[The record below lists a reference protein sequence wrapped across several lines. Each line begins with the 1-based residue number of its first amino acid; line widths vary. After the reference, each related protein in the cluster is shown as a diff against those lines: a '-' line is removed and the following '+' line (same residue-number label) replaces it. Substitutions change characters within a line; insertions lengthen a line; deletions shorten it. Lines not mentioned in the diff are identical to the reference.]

1 MNLRA
6 PGTLRR
12 NTAPVRRIISSPSWQ
27 GGFSS
32 PPFRLYALIQLVT
45 FTALVGQMII
55 RGWMVQEM
63 TDSPFLVSL
72 VPSLHLLPGLLIGP
86 AGGYLADRFQR
97 KVVVF
102 WGEMLTV
109 IAYGSLALLSAL
121 GIAEAWHVL
130 ATTTLIGVAYALS
143 SPARQALIVDTVPA
157 VLERRAVGS
166 YMLVMHIT
174 LLLAPA
180 IAATLLNGPGIP
192 AALIVTSA
200 MAAAVLP
207 FYMFVRNAG
216 PIADR
221 ARENVLKALVGGVQ
235 EIRKNT
241 DIRWM
246 FAILVVMVLF
256 INTWGAMFPTIAED
270 VLHTGAAGLGGITL
284 AVGIGAI
291 SGAILA
297 LVLEGRMSDTRQ
309 QFGAGFL
316 FSAFV
321 IGVALSP
328 SYPLTLVLTVLAA
341 ACGAPFFINNM
352 AASQAATPR
361 DMKAK
366 VVSVRYIL
374 LATQPFGMM
383 LLGASAEFLGP
394 QIALAGSVLIGMALM
409 AVIAVTSGKA
419 GVAVPAFL
427 RKHPGHRSARQRRK
441 SIGDGTGSVREVAT
455 TR

>member
-12 NTAPVRRIISSPSWQ
+12 NTTPVRRIISSPSWQ

-97 KVVVF
+97 KWVVF
-102 WGEMLTV
+102 WGELLTFV
-109 IAYGSLALLSAL
+109 AYGSLALLSVL
-121 GIAEAWHVL
+121 GMATAWHVL
-130 ATTTLIGVAYALS
+130 ATTALIGVAYALA

-157 VLERRAVGS
+157 ALERRAVGS

-180 IAATLLNGPGIP
+180 IAGSLLNGPGIS
-192 AALIVTSA
+192 AALIVTTVMCAS
-200 MAAAVLP
+200 VLP
-207 FYMFVRNAG
+207 FYLFVRNAG
-216 PIADR
+216 PIAER
-221 ARENVLKALVGGVQ
+221 AKENVMKALVGGVQ

-246 FAILVVMVLF
+246 FAVLAVMVIF
-256 INTWGAMFPTIAED
+256 VNTWGAMFPTIAED

-291 SGAILA
+291 IGAVLA
-297 LVLEGRMSDTRQ
+297 LVLEGRVSDGKL

-316 FSAFV
+316 FGAFIV
-321 IGVALSP
+321 GVAASP
-328 SYPLTLVLTVLAA
+328 YYPVTLVLTVFAS

-352 AASQAATPR
+352 AASQAATPKEL
-361 DMKAK
+361 KAK

-374 LATQPFGMM
+374 LATQPIGMM
-383 LLGASAEFLGP
+383 LLGAAAEFLGP
-394 QIALAGSVLIGMALM
+394 QIALGGSVIIGMVLM
-409 AVIAVTSGKA
+409 ALIALFHYG
-419 GVAVPAFL
+419 PASSFNWL
-427 RKHPGHRSARQRRK
+427 TRKPRRGRPPRTNADK
-441 SIGDGTGSVREVAT
+441 PGSVTEAAIAR
-455 TR
+455 